1 MKNFI
6 YIIVI
11 IACLGLIVF
20 GLVKKEKPAGDLT
33 VPAAVSTNAIP
44 GAVQKTTATSAPTA
58 IGQNVQHFR
67 PDTITS
73 SGDEPADAAQAAER
87 NFQITPELLA
97 KMHLIDKY
105 NPGICYGAPVAVPQ
119 SAIDMLVSSNPP
131 LVAFL
136 KQKYDLTSDLEVYNK
151 MKQLQAVSL
160 VETASSKFNFTFMDG
175 QCRNVVYYEGTV
187 QVAGSTVTATV
198 ANQTS
203 HTY

>member
-1 MKNFI
+1 MKNLI
-6 YIIVI
+6 YVIVI
-11 IACLGLIVF
+11 IACAGLIVF
-20 GLVKKEKPAGDLT
+20 GLVKKEKPKGDSAAPTVASPNT
-33 VPAAVSTNAIP
+33 VPSEI
-44 GAVQKTTATSAPTA
+44 QKTAAISTSTA

-67 PDTITS
+67 PDTIAATDIS
-73 SGDEPADAAQAAER
+73 SVAAAQTAER

-97 KMHLIDKY
+97 KMYLIDKY

-119 SAIDMLVSSNPP
+119 SAIDMLVDSNPP

-136 KQKYDLTSDLEVYNK
+136 KQKYNLTSDLEVYNK

-160 VETASSKFNFTFMDG
+160 TETASSKFNFTFMDG
-175 QCRNVVYYEGTV
+175 QCRNLVYYEGVV
-187 QVAGSTVTATV
+187 QVAGSAVTATV